1 MNPIFL
7 DRLLEKIMD
16 CRVKPGNDD
25 VGEFP
30 YRPPPKT
37 SLRTACTIR
46 PHARREGV
54 PEIDQTLILITLT
67 FLLAGFVKG
76 VIGLGLP
83 TVAIGILSIVMAP
96 VQAVALLIVP
106 SLVTN
111 VWQFALGPSM
121 AGSVRRL
128 WPMMAAVAAGI
139 WIGGW
144 AGLLSGDGVR
154 ASIALGFILILY
166 ALSGFIKVPFAVAP
180 RSEPWLAPIT
190 GGVTGLIAAATGVF
204 VLPAGPYLQGLGLTR
219 DEFVQALGLLFT
231 VSTVALAV
239 VVAGAGMFKSGTVLA
254 SSLAVIPALAG
265 MAIGQLVRGHIS
277 ERTFRLCFFFGLFA
291 IGIHLASRAFV

>member
-1 MNPIFL
+1 MP
-7 DRLLEKIMD
+7 D
-16 CRVKPGNDD
+16 
-25 VGEFP
+25 
-30 YRPPPKT
+30 
-37 SLRTACTIR
+37 
-46 PHARREGV
+46 
-54 PEIDQTLILITLT
+54 IDQTLILITLT

-111 VWQFALGPSM
+111 VWQFVVGPSM
-121 AGSVRRL
+121 AGSMRRL
-128 WPMMAAVAAGI
+128 WPMMAAVTAGI
-139 WIGGW
+139 WIGGA

-154 ASIALGFILILY
+154 ASIALGFILIVY

-180 RSEPWLAPIT
+180 RSEPWLAPVT
-190 GGVTGLIAAATGVF
+190 GGATGVIAAATGVF
-204 VLPAGPYLQGLGLTR
+204 VLPAGIYLQGLGLTR
-219 DEFVQALGLLFT
+219 NEFVQALGLLFT

-239 VVAGAGMFKSGTVLA
+239 VVAGAGKFGAATVLA
-254 SSLAVIPALAG
+254 SSLTVIPALAG
-265 MAIGQLVRGHIS
+265 MAIGQLVRGRIS

>member
-1 MNPIFL
+1 M
-7 DRLLEKIMD
+7 
-16 CRVKPGNDD
+16 
-25 VGEFP
+25 
-30 YRPPPKT
+30 
-37 SLRTACTIR
+37 
-46 PHARREGV
+46 

-83 TVAIGILSIVMAP
+83 TVAIGLLGIVMAP

-111 VWQFALGPSM
+111 VWQFAIGPSM
-121 AGSVRRL
+121 IGSVRRL
-128 WPMMAAVAAGI
+128 WPLMAAVAAGI

-144 AGLLSGDGVR
+144 AGLLSGDGKR

-166 ALSGFIKVPFAVAP
+166 ALSGLIKTPLRVPPSA
-180 RSEPWLAPIT
+180 EHWLAPLT
-190 GGVTGLIAAATGVF
+190 GGITGLIASATGVF
-204 VLPAGPYLQGLGLTR
+204 VLPAGAYLQGLRLTR

-239 VVAGAGMFKSGTVLA
+239 VVAGVGMFKVATALT

-265 MAIGQLVRGHIS
+265 MAIGQSVRGRLS